1 MRLPLLS
8 AFLLPVLLAQ
18 SSNGPTI
25 PKLDDVNP
33 ELLNLVIYD
42 QWDRGNDLFG
52 DRRPSVDAKLDVA
65 KRDEERRIAIRK
77 LLADGK
83 VQTAKDYRF
92 AALILQHS
100 PDSAG
105 YMLAH
110 VLAVTAVGKGDGSSK
125 WLAAAT
131 LDRYLQSLNQPQ
143 VFGTQFRKADGVWT
157 MDPYDRAAFSDAI
170 RATWCVIP
178 LAAQESIEKDALEG
192 KPVRGTAI
200 DGCK

>member
-1 MRLPLLS
+1 MVAAFALPL
-8 AFLLPVLLAQ
+8 LLAQ
-18 SSNGPTI
+18 SPNGPTI
-25 PKLDDVNP
+25 PRVKDVNP

-42 QWDRGNDLFG
+42 QWDRGNDLYG
-52 DRRPSVDAKLDVA
+52 DHRPSPDEKVDVA
-65 KRDEERRIAIRK
+65 KRDEDRRIAVRK

-83 VQTAKDYRF
+83 LQTAKDYRF

-110 VLAVTAVGKGDGSSK
+110 VLAVTAVGKGDGSSN

-131 LDRYLQSLNQPQ
+131 LDRYLQLLNQPQ
-143 VFGTQFRKADGVWT
+143 VFGTQFHKPDGVWT
-157 MDPYDRAAFSDAI
+157 MDPYDRTALSDAI

-178 LAAQESIEKDALEG
+178 LAEQESIEKDAREG
-192 KPVRGTAI
+192 KPIRGTGI
-200 DGCK
+200 NRCK